1 MVALA
6 ALTIALS
13 QQPGEGPRLYSALRI
28 EYPELLRQA
37 RVEGRVLV
45 RVLVDVAGRVVPES
59 TRVVSSTNA
68 GFDLPVKRALQTLW
82 FAGPSGRS
90 RPIPV
95 AMEVWFLARSASL
108 FGGSYIRPMCLDCD
122 VERDAVRAQAK
133 DRARDLAEC
142 GRLVERATALA
153 ELQPLPDSL
162 LRILQCRDA
171 PVIAPLVIAAIGR
184 TSWDGDTAVR
194 ATAATM
200 GYRFRTVD
208 ALLTAAQVA
217 EDSALP
223 AAGRVYGFQVL
234 SVLVHPDWAWRLSPD
249 GDRGCDR
256 VMVFSSPPDTW
267 GDSWPVT
274 AGAFARQVAERT
286 LRQRDLPAPVR
297 MAATCLLD
305 LLKDQ

>member
-1 MVALA
+1 MFTSMMTVVALA
-6 ALTIALS
+6 IALS
-13 QQPGEGPRLYSALRI
+13 QQPAEGPRLYGSLRI
-28 EYPELLRQA
+28 EYPDLLRQA
-37 RVEGRVLV
+37 RVEGRVLA
-45 RVLVDVAGRVVPES
+45 RVLVDSTGRVVPES
-59 TRVVSSTNA
+59 TRVLSSTNP

-82 FAGPSGRS
+82 FPGPPGRAATL
-90 RPIPV
+90 PV
-95 AMEVWFLARSASL
+95 AMEVWFLARSAAL
-108 FGGSYIRPMCLDCD
+108 FGGSYARRG
-122 VERDAVRAQAK
+122 VERDPLRAQAK
-133 DRARDLAEC
+133 DRALDLSTC
-142 GRLVERATALA
+142 GRLMERATALV

-184 TSWDGDTAVR
+184 TSWDGDTAKR
-194 ATAATM
+194 ATVATM

-223 AAGRVYGFQVL
+223 ASGRVYGFQVL

-249 GDRGCDR
+249 TEGGCDR
-256 VMVFSSPPDTW
+256 VMVFNAPPDTW

-274 AGAFARQVAERT
+274 ADAFARRVAERT
-286 LRQRDLPAPVR
+286 LRQRELPAPVR
-297 MAATCLLD
+297 VAASCLLD